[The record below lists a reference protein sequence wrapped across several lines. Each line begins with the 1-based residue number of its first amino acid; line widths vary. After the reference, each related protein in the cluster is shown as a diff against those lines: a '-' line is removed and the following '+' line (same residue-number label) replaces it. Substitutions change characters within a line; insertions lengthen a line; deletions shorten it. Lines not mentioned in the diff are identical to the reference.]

1 MLTKMDVIR
10 FLRKKGYTVIF
21 TENKDI
27 VMVDGEKSYISLQD
41 KQSSREIYIFN
52 KPQRLSKNQQ
62 YTYCFAVF
70 IDKKETPLYRIEITN
85 STTTRPSVSSSFNS
99 KYPLSFIGYVSKSN
113 RGNRNNHN
121 YVKRDTSGKF
131 VS

>member
-1 MLTKMDVIR
+1 MLTKMDVVT

-41 KQSSREIYIFN
+41 IQPSREIYIFN

-62 YTYCFAVF
+62 YIYCFAVF
-70 IDKKETPLYRIEITN
+70 TDKEGAPLYRIAIGN
-85 STTTRPSVSSSFNS
+85 STTTRPSVSPSFNS
-99 KYPLSFIGYVSKSN
+99 KYPLSLIGYVSQSN
-113 RGNRNNHN
+113 RENRNNHS
-121 YVKRDTSGKF
+121 YVKRDKYGKF
-131 VS
+131 IS

>member
-1 MLTKMDVIR
+1 MLTKMDVVT

-41 KQSSREIYIFN
+41 IQPSRGIYIFN

-70 IDKKETPLYRIEITN
+70 IDKEGTPLYRITIAD
-85 STTTRPSVSSSFNS
+85 SRTTRPSASPSFNC
-99 KYPLSFIGYVSKSN
+99 KYPLFFIGYVSQSN
-113 RGNRNNHN
+113 RGNKVNHS
-121 YVKRDTSGKF
+121 YVKRDANGKF
-131 VS
+131 IS